1 MDYRKTYELLLNN
14 LCDSYRKMLKIL
26 DQIDGFDKLL
36 NEVSEERRPDAD
48 FVYAIATQKERL
60 LERLDGISIDVEQL
74 HVRLEN
80 IMALCQEVAEQP
92 LYQYM
97 ENLQVLTFYR
107 INAIMNK
114 EAVETPQVIEK
125 LTACKES
132 MELDLMISEVPE
144 EEKQVFLFVP
154 DKKN

>member
-14 LCDSYRKMLKIL
+14 LCDLYRKMLKIL
-26 DQIDGFDKLL
+26 DKIDGFDKLL

-60 LERLDGISIDVEQL
+60 LERLDRISIDVEQL

-92 LYQYM
+92 LYKYM
-97 ENLQVLTFYR
+97 ENLQILTFYR
-107 INAIMNK
+107 INAIMNE
-114 EAVETPQVIEK
+114 EAVETPQVLDK
-125 LTACKES
+125 LTECKES

-144 EEKQVFLFVP
+144 DKKKRFMFVP